1 MMKKIIL
8 LCLGIFLF
16 GCTAKPEFEVSDEV
30 HFHPLTKYDY
40 VMDEYL
46 LEHPETLNFLE
57 TEENLYRLS
66 VYLCVNAEG
75 NNDYRVKT
83 VDFSTLDDY
92 LNDYLYEPPSELV
105 TTFLC
110 DLPSA
115 ANQSISGADYI
126 LILEDNEKETL
137 IEGLKEIT
145 FIIDIV
151 DGEHGLTAKQISL
164 SNFVD

>member
-1 MMKKIIL
+1 MKKIIL

-30 HFHPLTKYDY
+30 HFHPLTELDY
-40 VMDEYL
+40 VVNEFL
-46 LEHPETLNFLE
+46 IEHPETLNFLE

-66 VYLCVNAEG
+66 VYLCVNAGG

-83 VDFSTLDDY
+83 IDFSMLDDY
-92 LNDYLYEPPSELV
+92 LKEYLYETPSELE

-110 DLPSA
+110 DLPSSG
-115 ANQSISGADYI
+115 NQSISGADYI

>member
-1 MMKKIIL
+1 M
-8 LCLGIFLF
+8 
-16 GCTAKPEFEVSDEV
+16 
-30 HFHPLTKYDY
+30 
-40 VMDEYL
+40 
-46 LEHPETLNFLE
+46 
-57 TEENLYRLS
+57 YRLS
-66 VYLCVNAEG
+66 VYLCVNAGG

-105 TTFLC
+105 TTFLF
-110 DLPSA
+110 DLPSSG
-115 ANQSISGADYI
+115 NQSSESTDYI